1 VLEVVIE
8 GATGDAGDG
17 FVPVL
22 CCIWFA
28 ESPDNDGAFFE
39 NESDLS
45 LPIISDNDGNDCLTA
60 RTAIELGAVGAYR
73 QWRYIPIAMLSAQ

>member
-45 LPIISDNDGNDCLTA
+45 LPIISDNDSNDCLTA
-60 RTAIELGAVGAYR
+60 TLL
-73 QWRYIPIAMLSAQ
+73 PIFSSPLDRRDSGGV